1 MKHLRLIYLLV
12 ALLSVSCI
20 AQYRANGPIE
30 SRSVMLTGDVTA
42 IAVSYGMEVVVDA
55 ALAENEVRIVTH
67 SDVIDHVKVY
77 VEEQTLYVKLDVSRA
92 ISTDILEVY
101 IPKFSY
107 SSLAISAGAEF
118 SDRAFSGEELTIAA
132 SAGAEVDISGEAD
145 TLTVAASA
153 GADLSLDELRVRSAT
168 VSASAGAEVEVYVTE
183 SLVANASAG
192 AEVSYNGT
200 PTNVEVSKSAGA
212 TVEHD
217 ND

>member
-1 MKHLRLIYLLV
+1 MLLV
-12 ALLSVSCI
+12 ASCI
-20 AQYRANGPIE
+20 GVYRAEGPVE
-30 SRSVMLTGDVTA
+30 SRSVMLTGTATA
-42 IAVSYGMEVVVDA
+42 IAVSHGVDVVVDA

-77 VEEQTLYVKLDVSRA
+77 VEEQTLYVKLDAPRA
-92 ISTDILEVY
+92 ISTDRLEVY

-107 SSLAISAGAEF
+107 SSLAISLGAEF
-118 SDRAFSGEELTIAA
+118 SDRAFSGAELTIAA

-153 GADLSLDELRVRSAT
+153 GADLSLDELRVKSAT

-192 AEVSYNGT
+192 AEVSYKGN
-200 PTNVEVSKSAGA
+200 PQSVEVSKSAGA

>member
-1 MKHLRLIYLLV
+1 MKHLRFIYLLA

-30 SRSVMLTGDVTA
+30 SRSVMLTGTATA
-42 IAVSYGMEVVVDA
+42 IAVSHGMEVVVDA

-77 VEEQTLYVKLDVSRA
+77 VEEQTLYVKLDTPRA
-92 ISTDILEVY
+92 ISTDKLEVY

-118 SDRAFSGEELTIAA
+118 SDRAFSGAELTIAA
-132 SAGAEVDISGEAD
+132 SAGAEVNISGEAD
-145 TLTVAASA
+145 ALTVAASA
-153 GADLSLDELRVRSAT
+153 GADLSLNELRVKSAT
-168 VSASAGAEVEVYVTE
+168 VSASAGAEVDVYVTE
-183 SLVANASAG
+183 SLVANVSAG
-192 AEVSYNGT
+192 AEVSYKGT
-200 PTNVEVSKSAGA
+200 PTNVEVSKSAGG

>member
-1 MKHLRLIYLLV
+1 MKHLRLIYLLA

-42 IAVSYGMEVVVDA
+42 IAVSYDMEVVVDA

-77 VEEQTLYVKLDVSRA
+77 VEEQTLYVKLDVPRA
-92 ISTDILEVY
+92 ISTDRLEVY

-145 TLTVAASA
+145 ALTVAASA
-153 GADLSLDELRVRSAT
+153 GADLSLDELRVKSAT

-183 SLVANASAG
+183 SLVANVSAG
-192 AEVSYNGT
+192 AEVSYKGN
-200 PTNVEVSKSAGA
+200 PQSVEVSKSAGG

>member
-1 MKHLRLIYLLV
+1 MKHLRLIYLL
-12 ALLSVSCI
+12 AAMLSVSCI
-20 AQYRANGPIE
+20 AQYRAEGPVE
-30 SRSVMLTGDVTA
+30 SRSVMLTGTATA
-42 IAVSYGMEVVVDA
+42 IAVSHGVDVVVDA

-77 VEEQTLYVKLDVSRA
+77 VEEQTLYVKLDAPRA
-92 ISTDILEVY
+92 ISTDRLEVY

-107 SSLAISAGAEF
+107 SSLAISLGAEF

-145 TLTVAASA
+145 ALTVAASA
-153 GADLSLDELRVRSAT
+153 GADLSLDELRVKQAT
-168 VSASAGAEVEVYVTE
+168 ISASAGAEVEVYVTE

-192 AEVSYNGT
+192 AEVSYKGT
-200 PTNVEVSKSAGA
+200 PTNIEVSKSAGGR
-212 TVEHD
+212 VEHD

>member
-1 MKHLRLIYLLV
+1 MKHLRLIYLLA

-20 AQYRANGPIE
+20 AQYRADGPIE

-42 IAVSYGMEVVVDA
+42 IAVSYGIEVVVDA

-77 VEEQTLYVKLDVSRA
+77 VEEQTLYVKLDAPRA
-92 ISTDILEVY
+92 ISTDRLEVY

-118 SDRAFSGEELTIAA
+118 SDRAFSGAELTIAA

-145 TLTVAASA
+145 ALTVAASA
-153 GADLSLDELRVRSAT
+153 GADLSLDELRVKSAT

-192 AEVSYNGT
+192 AEVSYKGN
-200 PTNVEVSKSAGA
+200 PQSVEVSKSAGG

>member
-1 MKHLRLIYLLV
+1 MKHLRLISLLALLLV
-12 ALLSVSCI
+12 ASCI
-20 AQYRANGPIE
+20 GVYRADGPIE
-30 SRSVMLTGDVTA
+30 SRSVMLTGTATA
-42 IAVSYGMEVVVDA
+42 IAVSHGMEVVVDA

-77 VEEQTLYVKLDVSRA
+77 VEEQTLYVKLDVPRA
-92 ISTDILEVY
+92 ISTDRLEVY

-118 SDRAFSGEELTIAA
+118 SDRAFSGAELTIAA

-145 TLTVAASA
+145 ALTVAASA
-153 GADLSLDELRVRSAT
+153 GADLSLDELRVKSAT
-168 VSASAGAEVEVYVTE
+168 VSASAGAEVDVYVTE
-183 SLVANASAG
+183 SLVANVSAG
-192 AEVSYNGT
+192 AEVSYKGT
-200 PTNVEVSKSAGA
+200 PTNVEVSKSAGG

>member
-1 MKHLRLIYLLV
+1 MKHLRLIYLLA

-20 AQYRANGPIE
+20 GVYRADGPIE
-30 SRSVMLTGDVTA
+30 SRSVMLTGDLSA
-42 IAVSYGMEVVVDA
+42 IAVSHGIEVVVDA

-67 SDVIDHVKVY
+67 SDVIDYVKVY
-77 VEEQTLYVKLDVSRA
+77 VEEQTLYVKLDVPRA
-92 ISTDILEVY
+92 ISTNRLEVY

-118 SDRAFSGEELTIAA
+118 SDRAFSGAELAIAA

-145 TLTVAASA
+145 ALTVAASA
-153 GADLSLDELRVRSAT
+153 GANLSLDELRVKSAT
-168 VSASAGAEVEVYVTE
+168 VSASSGAEVEVYVTE
-183 SLVANASAG
+183 SLVANVSAG
-192 AEVSYNGT
+192 AEVSYKGT
-200 PTNVEVSKSAGA
+200 PTNVEVSKSAGG

>member
-1 MKHLRLIYLLV
+1 MKHLRLIYLLA

-20 AQYRANGPIE
+20 GVYRADGPIE
-30 SRSVMLTGDVTA
+30 SRSVMLTGDLSA
-42 IAVSYGMEVVVDA
+42 IAVSHGIEVVVDA

-77 VEEQTLYVKLDVSRA
+77 VEEQTLYVKLDVPRA
-92 ISTDILEVY
+92 ISTNRLEVY

-118 SDRAFSGEELTIAA
+118 SDRAFSGAELTIAA

-153 GADLSLDELRVRSAT
+153 GADLSLDELRVKSAT
-168 VSASAGAEVEVYVTE
+168 VSASSGAEVEVYVTE
-183 SLVANASAG
+183 SLVANVSAG
-192 AEVSYNGT
+192 AEVSYKGT
-200 PTNVEVSKSAGA
+200 PTNVEVSKSAGG

>member
-1 MKHLRLIYLLV
+1 MKHLRLIYLL
-12 ALLSVSCI
+12 ALLLVASCI
-20 AQYRANGPIE
+20 GVYRADGPIE

-42 IAVSYGMEVVVDA
+42 IAVSYDMEVVVDA

-77 VEEQTLYVKLDVSRA
+77 VEEQTLYVKLDVPRA

-145 TLTVAASA
+145 ALTVAASA
-153 GADLSLDELRVRSAT
+153 GADLSLDELRVKSAT

-183 SLVANASAG
+183 SLVANVSAG
-192 AEVSYNGT
+192 AEVSYKGN

>member
-1 MKHLRLIYLLV
+1 MKHLRLISLLALLLV
-12 ALLSVSCI
+12 ASCI
-20 AQYRANGPIE
+20 GVYRANGPIE

-55 ALAENEVRIVTH
+55 TLAENEARIVTH
-67 SDVIDHVKVY
+67 GDVIDHVKVY
-77 VEEQTLYVKLDVSRA
+77 VEEQTLYVKLDAPRA
-92 ISTDILEVY
+92 ISTETLEVY
-101 IPKFSY
+101 IPKFKY

-153 GADLSLDELRVRSAT
+153 GADLSLDELRVKSAT

-192 AEVSYNGT
+192 AEVSYKGT

>member
-12 ALLSVSCI
+12 AMLSVSCI
-20 AQYRANGPIE
+20 AQYRSEGPIE
-30 SRSVMLTGDVTA
+30 WRCVVRTGTATA
-42 IAVSYGMEVVVDA
+42 IAVSHGVDVVVDA

-77 VEEQTLYVKLDVSRA
+77 VEEQTLYVKLDAPRA
-92 ISTDILEVY
+92 ISTDRLEVY

-107 SSLAISAGAEF
+107 SSLAISLGAEF

-145 TLTVAASA
+145 ALTVAASA
-153 GADLSLDELRVRSAT
+153 GADISLDELRDKSAT

-183 SLVANASAG
+183 SLVANVSAG
-192 AEVSYNGT
+192 AEVSYKGT
-200 PTNVEVSKSAGA
+200 PTNVEVSKSAGG